1 MRSRLL
7 VAVVAAAF
15 SSLALAQAQRGP
27 PVEMKPSGT
36 PGKATA
42 ARAMRITAT
51 VYSIDPT
58 SRILVL
64 QHDMGGVETLKVGP
78 EVKRLEE
85 FAVGDTVA
93 VEYEQGLAL
102 EFQPAGSEWVPPT
115 AVATDAPAGKD
126 QGPGASATSG
136 IKGTVTITAINVGKR
151 LVSIQ
156 GPGGNVFRVKAG
168 PRIQLEKLK
177 VGDRLLAT
185 YVEAV
190 AIRLEK
196 AKKK

>member
-7 VAVVAAAF
+7 VAVVAAAL
-15 SSLALAQAQRGP
+15 SSLAQAQAQRGP

-51 VYSIDPT
+51 VYSIDPA

-196 AKKK
+196 AKGK

>member
-51 VYSIDPT
+51 VYSIDPA

-136 IKGTVTITAINVGKR
+136 MKGTVTITAINVGKR

-196 AKKK
+196 AKGK

>member
-51 VYSIDPT
+51 VYSIDPA

-126 QGPGASATSG
+126 QGRGASATSG

-196 AKKK
+196 AKGK

>member
-51 VYSIDPT
+51 VYSIDPA

-196 AKKK
+196 AKGK